1 MILKNKISLELK
13 KIARK
18 EFESGMDMADIAI
31 RLKINLQTL
40 YNLSSKERW
49 EKGKRKD
56 IIHYLETE
64 EELERLRRVR
74 NEVIQDYSLIE
85 KKNRKIIK
93 ELQSEDKE
101 DRDGTVIR
109 ALIKSRADAASAQM
123 MATTHGFKLA
133 KDLYNIMSPVEE
145 VEYMIGK
152 MRYEKLKQE
161 LLKDTKEEDKSGDTI
176 V

>member
-18 EFESGMDMADIAI
+18 EFESGMDMPDIAI

-64 EELERLRRVR
+64 EELERLRIVQS
-74 NEVIQDYSLIE
+74 EVIKDYISIE
-85 KKNRKIIK
+85 KENRKIIR
-93 ELQSEDKE
+93 ELQFQKHE
-101 DRDGTVIR
+101 DRDGVIVR
-109 ALIKSRADAASAQM
+109 ALVKSRADATSSQM
-123 MATTHGFKLA
+123 MATAHGFKLA

-145 VEYMIGK
+145 VEFKIGK

-161 LLKDTKEEDKSGDTI
+161 LLRDTEGNKSDDI
-176 V
+176 VV